1 MQNNPLFMAGA
12 EVTPE
17 NLGDAMAQAIGIE
30 IATIPVYLYT
40 YYSIDRTPG
49 DALKPGQD
57 AISGRLVQ
65 ELTGKG
71 MALAE
76 ANKIALD
83 LSAQLMVYCNK
94 AGAVILSVAI
104 EEMLH
109 MSLASNVCQALV
121 GTPRLIG
128 KSPGPPWPVRL
139 PGHEPQFDINL
150 APFSLE
156 QLITFLKI
164 ESPTPL
170 PTELLEGAPI
180 PYTTIGKFYEMII
193 DCIEHND
200 LEYFPERPQLVPG
213 RHYYAQNN
221 IDTLYYDKEHKP
233 TYVNA
238 DDAGDLIYVQDRA
251 SAVEA
256 LKLITKQGEGNMGTG
271 MGPNDE
277 VPCKKPTDQNFDD
290 STKQELCHFDKFA
303 EIYCDYEAL
312 EGTFKGY
319 NLGGISDYFVIKA
332 PRNPKASDYTDPAI
346 GSMAVLINGVYSYIF
361 VMSEACY
368 KQDSNTQYQTFM
380 FGIHKSMIFILN
392 SLCGDIAKMT
402 YKVGTD
408 TLNAMPTF
416 ENYPFGLLN
425 SPKSQLIDLYNA
437 ALALNPKESYLQQRF
452 LDLPDVPLN

>member
-1 MQNNPLFMAGA
+1 MAGA

-17 NLGDAMAQAIGIE
+17 NLGEAMAQAIGIE

-49 DALKPGQD
+49 DSLKPGQD

-65 ELTGKG
+65 ALMAKG
-71 MALAE
+71 MALE
-76 ANKIALD
+76 QANKVALD
-83 LSAQLMVYCNK
+83 LSADIMVFCNK

-128 KSPGPPWPVRL
+128 KSPGPPWPVQL
-139 PGHEPQFDINL
+139 PGHEPEFDINL

-170 PTELLEGAPI
+170 PTEMLAAAPI
-180 PYTTIGKFYEMII
+180 PYKTIGEFYKMII
-193 DCIEHND
+193 ECIRKND

-233 TYVNA
+233 VYVNA
-238 DDAGDLIYVQDRA
+238 DDSGDLIHVTDRR
-251 SAVEA
+251 SAVAA
-256 LKLITKQGEGNMGTG
+256 LKLIMDQGEGHMGTG

-277 VPCKKPTDQNFDD
+277 VPCKKPDGQDFDD
-290 STKQELCHFDKFA
+290 KTKQELCHFDKFA

-312 EGTFKGY
+312 EGQFKGY
-319 NLGGISDYFVIKA
+319 NLGGISNYFVINA
-332 PRNPKASDYTDPAI
+332 PTNPTSADYTDPALKA
-346 GSMAVLINGVYSYIF
+346 MAVLINGVYSYIF

-368 KQDSNTQYQTFM
+368 KQDGNTQYETFM

-392 SLCGDIAKMT
+392 SLCGDIVKMT
-402 YKVGTD
+402 YTANGQNY
-408 TLNAMPTF
+408 NAMPTF

-437 ALALNPKESYLQQRF
+437 ALALNPGAAYLQQRF